1 MTINQYFHSN
11 ELPKCCKRQCL
22 QSKERDSTNKSGEKG
37 TAGRLGQA
45 LPPGVE
51 GGDTGEKSDGKTCKS
66 GRNTEL
72 ENSQVCGA
80 R

>member
-1 MTINQYFHSN
+1 MSFPIVIEDNVCSLKRGTQRIN
-11 ELPKCCKRQCL
+11 L
-22 QSKERDSTNKSGEKG
+22 EKKAG
-37 TAGRLGQA
+37 AGRLGQA

-51 GGDTGEKSDGKTCKS
+51 GGGTGEKSDGKTCKS

>member
-1 MTINQYFHSN
+1 MSFPIVIEGNVCSI
-11 ELPKCCKRQCL
+11 K
-22 QSKERDSTNKSGEKG
+22 KG
-37 TAGRLGQA
+37 TQRINLEKRAGAGRLGQA

-51 GGDTGEKSDGKTCKS
+51 GGGTGEKSDGKTCKS